1 MCERFFYPPIE
12 ARSKIRSFVFSY
24 LFLVTI
30 NQAIMASFDDDL
42 IDKMVKRDPVIAL
55 QAMEFVKS
63 KEVSDKT
70 LEMMAENTGLTMDE
84 AKILL
89 QKSMSFTD
97 VLQTR
102 YGSEYYAMKMD
113 EMCKVTK
120 LYQQRMIESLIKQR
134 GKKQKEYADVDKL
147 VDEWLG
153 KEVVEATKEDI
164 VMKINE
170 INTKLKD
177 KRFTVSHLN
186 DLMNK
191 MTEVTA
197 EMVALKEQRGKNAD
211 NGKVDTAVKFCMYA
225 LEMKRLREKMGY
237 LIVRRNEHYDREGV
251 VFFDKVKESLV
262 EWEFA
267 FMNMVELKRGSF
279 AYVALV
285 PLDKIDL
292 AYDLLCLRFESMDMQ
307 KPDHEYKKFYDL
319 DIVDFIDW
327 ALGENKIP
335 FYSVKH
341 DVTM

>member
-1 MCERFFYPPIE
+1 MGE
-12 ARSKIRSFVFSY
+12 
-24 LFLVTI
+24 LFLPAECARFDLFFLWLPWSH
-30 NQAIMASFDDDL
+30 NCKAIMASFDDDI
-42 IDKMVKRDPVIAL
+42 ID
-55 QAMEFVKS
+55 
-63 KEVSDKT
+63 
-70 LEMMAENTGLTMDE
+70 
-84 AKILL
+84 
-89 QKSMSFTD
+89 
-97 VLQTR
+97 
-102 YGSEYYAMKMD
+102 
-113 EMCKVTK
+113 
-120 LYQQRMIESLIKQR
+120 
-134 GKKQKEYADVDKL
+134 GKKADN
-147 VDEWLG
+147 G
-153 KEVVEATKEDI
+153 KV
-164 VMKINE
+164 
-170 INTKLKD
+170 
-177 KRFTVSHLN
+177 
-186 DLMNK
+186 
-191 MTEVTA
+191 
-197 EMVALKEQRGKNAD
+197 D